1 MPKYLALQIF
11 KGKLNYEEVVTKF
24 PGFKD
29 EIDAELDILGW
40 VMEDEIQ

>member
-24 PGFKD
+24 PDFKD

-40 VMEDEIQ
+40 VMEDEVQ